1 MKNNFYNWQ
10 ETFSRQV
17 GTNGEFCLVI
27 GARGIGKTFGLR
39 LQCVKD
45 FLKDG
50 SRFCEISRNAA
61 EIPLIMAGYFDKLQ
75 AKNFFTEFEFK
86 TEKQAAYIRRI
97 PLDEDSAEEWE
108 LIGYFVSLTQF
119 QRDKKRTF
127 ANVKRIIFDEAILDR
142 KDKHHRYLAN
152 EFSIF
157 ANVVNT
163 ILREELGQPTKGKIY
178 LLGNSCDLCAPYL
191 FNLGVKKAPEYG
203 YTYFNN
209 KHTLL
214 HYVEATQAAERERN
228 TLVGRMLAGSEEAKI
243 MFNNEFLNAH
253 DEFIEDKTS
262 VAKFV
267 YGIKYRSMKFG
278 VWLDYSQGM
287 FYVNEQIP
295 KNNNNVFTLTKSDA
309 TINYNAARKTNERL
323 QVLIDC
329 FYIGAVRY
337 SSPAIRE
344 AFLEVLTFFGV
355 Y

>member
-10 ETFSRQV
+10 DTFSRQT
-17 GTNGEFCLVI
+17 GTNGEFCIVI

-39 LQCVKD
+39 KQCVKD

-50 SRFCEISRNAA
+50 SRFCEVSRNAA
-61 EIPLIMAGYFDKLQ
+61 ELPFIMNGYFDKLQ
-75 AKNFFTEFEFK
+75 AEGFFTEYEFK
-86 TEKQAAYIRRI
+86 CEKQAAWIRRA
-97 PLDEDSAEEWE
+97 PFDEEDNPEWE
-108 LIGYFVSLTQF
+108 IIGYFVSLTQF

-157 ANVVNT
+157 ANVVST
-163 ILREELGQPTKGKIY
+163 LLREVPGKPTKGKCY
-178 LLGNSCDLCAPYL
+178 LLGNAADVTAPYL
-191 FNLGVKKAPEYG
+191 FNLGIKRAPEFG
-203 YTYFNN
+203 YSYHNN

-214 HYVEATQAAERERN
+214 HYVEASDARERELN
-228 TLVGRMLAGSEEAKI
+228 TLVGRMLAGSDEAKT

-253 DEFIEDKTS
+253 DEFIADKTS
-262 VAKFV
+262 NAKFV
-267 YGIKYRSMKFG
+267 YGIKYNKIIFG
-278 VWLDYSQGM
+278 IWLDYKDGI
-287 FYVNEQIP
+287 FYVTEKVPANDTNIY
-295 KNNNNVFTLTKSDA
+295 TLTKSDA
-309 TINYNAARKTNERL
+309 TIDYIAARRTNTQL

-344 AFLEVLTFFGV
+344 AFLSVLSFFGV